1 MHNEYA
7 QECGKVR
14 IWECVGYGLFI
25 DWLFVYVCVVSLIA
39 MELDVLTADISKA
52 YDDLRTIEE
61 SIISLSGKERFGTGR
76 RRILDSGSRPNNYGY
91 ERRDART
98 VSLDSSG
105 PNKRRLV
112 ISAEN
117 DLYEGSDKRARYDD
131 REDEAVRRTVQSS
144 VVMPTI
150 ETKSR
155 KAAISELKGAEK
167 RKNRRM
173 FSNLLLGTL
182 QRFQMDEKK
191 ISSVEKVQAEKQKEV
206 ERRLRE
212 SEEEERERLAREKAA
227 LLGKRREKE
236 RLIKSLQRR
245 KAIIQYAE
253 QKQEHYRKLQ
263 NFIQTKAKPP
273 VFYLPAKHTLRT
285 LELLKVSSK
294 KIDALIE
301 HRRQQMEADLK
312 TPENK
317 QIDEGESDAEHS
329 ETPVTMRSSAKMNAT
344 NKPSDSEIGSKN
356 VDGDETK
363 EREVVAEV
371 SMESSLRDFG
381 EEECTNGDEE
391 KGLKQLHEDEQE
403 TGKDNNH
410 SDSEPPGDEAE
421 IDQDGDSHVA
431 FADED
436 D

>member
-1 MHNEYA
+1 M
-7 QECGKVR
+7 
-14 IWECVGYGLFI
+14 
-25 DWLFVYVCVVSLIA
+25 DS
-39 MELDVLTADISKA
+39 
-52 YDDLRTIEE
+52 
-61 SIISLSGKERFGTGR
+61 SGRLG
-76 RRILDSGSRPNNYGY
+76 NYGF
-91 ERRDART
+91 ERRDARV

-144 VVMPTI
+144 VVMPAI

-167 RKNRRM
+167 KEVNVRNRRM

-182 QRFQMDEKK
+182 QRFQMEEKK
-191 ISSVEKVQAEKQKEV
+191 ISNVEKVQAEKQKEV

-227 LLGKRREKE
+227 LLVKRREKE

-263 NFIQTKAKPP
+263 NFIQTQAKPP

-294 KIDALIE
+294 KIDELID

-312 TPENK
+312 IPEDK
-317 QIDEGESDAEHS
+317 QVDEGESDGEHS
-329 ETPVTMRSSAKMNAT
+329 ETSAAKRSTAKSNTTEA
-344 NKPSDSEIGSKN
+344 NKPSDSEIGDKKL
-356 VDGDETK
+356 DDDEIK
-363 EREVVAEV
+363 ETEIVGGV
-371 SMESSLRDFG
+371 SMESSLQNFG
-381 EEECTNGDEE
+381 EECMNGDER
-391 KGLKQLHEDEQE
+391 KGRKQVDEDEQE
-403 TGKDNNH
+403 TGKDNSR

-421 IDQDGDSHVA
+421 IDQDGDFH
-431 FADED
+431 D
-436 D
+436 DDD

>member
-1 MHNEYA
+1 M
-7 QECGKVR
+7 
-14 IWECVGYGLFI
+14 
-25 DWLFVYVCVVSLIA
+25 
-39 MELDVLTADISKA
+39 MELDILSADISKA

-76 RRILDSGSRPNNYGY
+76 RRIQDSSGRPNNYPY
-91 ERRDART
+91 ERRDTRT
-98 VSLDSSG
+98 VSVDSSG

-131 REDEAVRRTVQSS
+131 KEDEAVRRTVQSS
-144 VVMPTI
+144 VVMPAI

-167 RKNRRM
+167 KEVNVRNRRM

-182 QRFQMDEKK
+182 QRFQMEEKK

-263 NFIQTKAKPP
+263 NFIQTQAKPP

-294 KIDALIE
+294 KIDELIE

-312 TPENK
+312 TPEDK
-317 QIDEGESDAEHS
+317 QVDEGDSDGEHS
-329 ETPVTMRSSAKMNAT
+329 ETSGAMCSTEKTDS
-344 NKPSDSEIGSKN
+344 NKPSGN
-356 VDGDETK
+356 
-363 EREVVAEV
+363 EVGGKKLFGAEV
-371 SMESSLRDFG
+371 KGRELVGGVSVESSLRDFG
-381 EEECTNGDEE
+381 EEGCMNGNERTE
-391 KGLKQLHEDEQE
+391 ANQLDGDEQE
-403 TGKDNNH
+403 TGKDNSH

-431 FADED
+431 LAEED

>member
-1 MHNEYA
+1 M
-7 QECGKVR
+7 
-14 IWECVGYGLFI
+14 
-25 DWLFVYVCVVSLIA
+25 
-39 MELDVLTADISKA
+39 MELDVLSADISKA

-76 RRILDSGSRPNNYGY
+76 RRVQDSANRPGNYGF
-91 ERRDART
+91 ERRDIRT

-117 DLYEGSDKRARYDD
+117 DLYEGSDKQARYDD
-131 REDEAVRRTVQSS
+131 REDEAMRRTVQSS
-144 VVMPTI
+144 VVMPAI

-167 RKNRRM
+167 KEVNVRNRRM

-182 QRFQMDEKK
+182 QRFQMEEKK

-263 NFIQTKAKPP
+263 NFIQTQAKPP

-294 KIDALIE
+294 KIDELIE

-312 TPENK
+312 TPEDK
-317 QIDEGESDAEHS
+317 QMDEGDSDGEHS
-329 ETPVTMRSSAKMNAT
+329 EASAAVRSTTKMNAT
-344 NKPSDSEIGSKN
+344 DANKPSSNEIGGKKLG
-356 VDGDETK
+356 GDEVK
-363 EREVVAEV
+363 EREVVGGV

-381 EEECTNGDEE
+381 EEECMNGDER
-391 KGLKQLHEDEQE
+391 KGPKQLDEDEQE
-403 TGKDNNH
+403 TGKDNSR

-431 FADED
+431 FADD
-436 D
+436 DD